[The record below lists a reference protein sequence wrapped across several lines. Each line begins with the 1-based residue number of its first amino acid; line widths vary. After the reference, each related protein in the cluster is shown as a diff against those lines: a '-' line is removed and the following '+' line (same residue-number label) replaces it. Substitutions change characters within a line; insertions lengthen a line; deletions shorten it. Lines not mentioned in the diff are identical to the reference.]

1 MSRETMSREYIVDD
15 TNGRRWT
22 GLTVLLTLLGFFGVV
37 FAVNGVMIFAA
48 LSTLTGVDTASAYQT
63 GRMFEHDVAMAHAQD
78 ARHWQ
83 VDAKV
88 TAAADGAR
96 RVFVV
101 ARDAS
106 GRPLGDMGLAVT
118 FERPTDRRFDR
129 DVAVTLDS
137 PGNFHGS
144 ADIPAGQWDLVI
156 ALSRDGDEMF
166 RSRSRIIL
174 K

>member
-1 MSRETMSREYIVDD
+1 MTHAYVED
-15 TNGRRWT
+15 NGGGRRWA
-22 GLTVLLTLLGFFGVV
+22 GLTVLLALLGFFGVV

-48 LSTLTGVDTASAYQT
+48 LSTLTGVDTASAYQA

-88 TAAADGAR
+88 IVIADSAR

-106 GRPLGDMGLAVT
+106 DRPLGGMALSVT
-118 FERPTDRRFDR
+118 FERPTDRRLDR
-129 DVAVTLDS
+129 DIAVAEDS
-137 PGNFHGS
+137 PGNFHGR
-144 ADIPAGQWDLVI
+144 AEIPAGQWDLVI
-156 ALSRDGDEMF
+156 ALSRNGDEMF
-166 RSRSRIIL
+166 RSRNRIVL